1 MKNKYR
7 KLLQKEAPNLY
18 KSYEDI
24 VEEQFELFAKKQLD
38 YGISNISTGANLET
52 KEGKEFALHGLWFR
66 MNDKIQ
72 RLKNLV
78 VLGEPD
84 TVGESIEDT
93 FKDLSVYG
101 IIGQIV
107 QQGKFK

>member
-1 MKNKYR
+1 M
-7 KLLQKEAPNLY
+7 
-18 KSYEDI
+18 I
-24 VEEQFELFAKKQLD
+24 
-38 YGISNISTGANLET
+38 
-52 KEGKEFALHGLWFR
+52 EFTP
-66 MNDKIQ
+66 
-72 RLKNLV
+72 V

-84 TVGESIEDT
+84 TVEESIEDT